1 MRLFGK
7 GKPSTIHNAL
17 IARSSALILAVLILF
32 AFSAIRFIVTP
43 AITALAR
50 SQMSQAS
57 VELQARVQQLFG
69 TVETTMRTTQDWG
82 LQGQLNLDNLPQFN
96 DYLFS
101 VIANHPEI
109 SSAAL
114 ADTSG
119 REILLLL
126 NGDGTWVN
134 RLSNPDQWGKQT
146 YWLTW
151 NRQHQLIDVQ
161 MREIEYDTR
170 TRPWFKGAMAL
181 SSDDKISW
189 TEPYIFFT
197 TKEPGITASMRWIGP
212 DGKQYVISH
221 DVKLLNLSR
230 FTTHVVAGSTGIG
243 LIVHPD
249 GRVMGLPR
257 DLRFIND
264 EAIKKNVLKPVDQIG
279 IAPLTKGLQQW
290 HAIGDKP
297 NELLRF
303 DQPNGVWYSLFR
315 PITIGNYMVWLGVVA
330 PEDDFVP
337 GQRSD
342 LIVLIELGLFVLL
355 TGALLAA
362 WIARQFA
369 KPLEQLTI
377 ESQRIGRL
385 DLEKPVNVK
394 GRWFEIAQLGAAQET
409 MRKMLFDATR
419 SLEEANANLEAKVAQ
434 RTRELEISQAELARR
449 EQFFRA
455 IFDHA
460 PVGILS
466 VTGENQ
472 REQNQA
478 FADFLGY
485 PPHELADVP
494 PGHLVAPDDRDKIQS
509 MLTQLRDGQDLQRGE
524 IRYVH
529 RDGHLMWADVSLSAV
544 RDENGELATVIVIA
558 IDMTVRKAAEAAVEH
573 ARAMAESARRQ
584 LEGMSDALP
593 LAMFQMASRGK
604 DMVRYNFIG
613 SRVKDVLDVT
623 AEELMQDAEQRW
635 RNVHPD
641 DVQPARAALADAVRR
656 VLSGE
661 GLSTGDIMVRVMHG
675 ENIRWVYTVAYAD
688 APAADGT
695 ILWNGFCQNVTER
708 KHAED
713 AIRES
718 EAYNKLL
725 FRDSHVPMVIFD
737 YEEKRFVDCNQ
748 AAIDIYTLSG
758 REELLKMNPIDVSAP
773 TQYDGTDSAIASA
786 RRVEEFLRENKNAF
800 EWRHQRQSGEIWDA
814 QVYLMSF
821 MHQGRRLFQFTLIDI
836 TERKRAEAA
845 IQRAR
850 EIAEDATRMKSDFL
864 ANMSHEIRTPMNA
877 IIGMSH
883 LALKTEMT
891 PRQRDYLQK
900 IQQSG
905 KHLLGII
912 NDVLDFSKIEAGK
925 LTVEHAEFGLDQLL
939 DNVANLIVEKATA
952 KGLELVFDVAQDV
965 PPALVG
971 DSLRLGQILINYA
984 NNAVKFTEK
993 GEIDIVIRVREQSE
1007 KDVLLY
1013 FAVKDTGIGLT
1024 QEQMGQLFQSFQQAD
1039 ASTTRKYGGTG
1050 LGLAISK
1057 QLAGLMG
1064 GEVGVESEIGQGS
1077 SFWFT
1082 ARLGIGSNKRRSYLP
1097 APDLRGRRILVVDD
1111 NDSARAVLS
1120 EMLTTMTFDVAAAAS
1135 GQQALEM
1142 IVNAQQQNQPYE
1154 VVLLDWQMPRMN
1166 GIDTARHI
1174 HALHLPQLPKLAVVT
1189 AYGREEILSQAQAE
1203 GIEHILIKPVNT
1215 SVLFDTLMRL
1225 LGGQLD
1231 EVRSGMHV
1239 GDVSGFDALNK
1250 IKGARILL
1258 AEDNELNQQ
1267 VATELLHDAGFE
1279 VDVADNGKIAVELVS
1294 TRPYDV
1300 VLMDM
1305 QMPEMDGVEATI
1317 KIRALPQLSK
1327 LPVIAMTANAMSAD
1341 RERCLAAGMNDFVS
1355 KPIEPEELWRA
1366 LTHWIP
1372 PRAISASAAAVT
1384 QQVEAAD
1391 AFPSVIEGLDMAAG
1405 LRRVLGKRPRYL
1417 AMLRGFV
1424 ANQGDV
1430 ASQIKQALANQD
1442 FSTAERL
1449 AHTLKGLA
1457 GNIGATTLQLESE
1470 KLEMAIRLSQP
1481 SDNTLMMVAQTLARQ
1496 VAAINAEVP
1505 PEAQPIATVADKAKA
1520 DAVCQELSQLLAD
1533 DDAKAEKLLNEH
1545 SGLLAATMG
1554 EHFKPLADAVRQ
1566 FDYESALAILT
1577 GVNTVTATV
1586 K

>member
-7 GKPSTIHNAL
+7 ASASTISHAL
-17 IARSSALILAVLILF
+17 IVRLTALILAVLILF
-32 AFSAIRFIVTP
+32 AFSAIHFIVAP
-43 AITALAR
+43 AVTALAR

-57 VELQARVQQLFG
+57 IELQARVQQLFG

-82 LQGQLNLDNLPQFN
+82 VHGQLNLDNLPLFN

-114 ADTSG
+114 GDTSG

-126 NGDGTWVN
+126 NDDGTWVN
-134 RLSNPDQWGKQT
+134 RLSNPDQWGKHT

-161 MREIEYDTR
+161 MRDIEYDTR

-181 SSDDKISW
+181 SGDDKISW

-197 TKEPGITASMRWIGP
+197 TREPGITASMRWVGP

-243 LIVHPD
+243 VIVHPD

-257 DLRFIND
+257 DPRFIDDN
-264 EAIKKNVLKPVDQIG
+264 AIKQNVLKPVDQIG
-279 IAPLTKGLQQW
+279 IAPLTRGLQQW
-290 HAIGDKP
+290 HAIGEKT
-297 NELLRF
+297 NELLRH
-303 DQPNGVWYSLFR
+303 DEQGGAWYSLFR
-315 PITIGNYMVWLGVVA
+315 PFTIGNYSVWLGVVA

-342 LIVLIELGLFVLL
+342 LIVLIELGLLVLL
-355 TGALLAA
+355 AGGLLAA

-369 KPLEQLTI
+369 KPLEQLTF

-385 DLEKPVNVK
+385 DLERPVDVT
-394 GRWFEIAQLGAAQET
+394 GRWFEISQLGEAQET
-409 MRKMLFDATR
+409 MRQMLRDATR
-419 SLEEANANLEAKVAQ
+419 RLEDANANLEAKVAL
-434 RTRELEISQAELARR
+434 RTRELEISQAELAHR

-466 VTGENQ
+466 VTGDNQ

-485 PPHELADVP
+485 PLRELPDVP
-494 PGHLVAPDDRDKIQS
+494 PGHLVAEEDRECIQE
-509 MLTQLRDGQDLQRGE
+509 MLTHLRAGQDLQRGE
-524 IRYVH
+524 VRYIH
-529 RDGHLMWADVSLSAV
+529 RDGHLLWADVSLSAV
-544 RDENGELATVIVIA
+544 RDATGELVTVIVIA
-558 IDMTVRKAAEAAVEH
+558 LDMTERKAAEAAVEH
-573 ARAMAESARRQ
+573 ARTQAESARRQ
-584 LEGMSDALP
+584 LVAMSDALP

-604 DMVRYNFIG
+604 EMVRYNFIG
-613 SRVKDVLDVT
+613 SRVKDVLDVS

-641 DVQPARAALADAVRR
+641 DVRPAKAALAEAMRK

-661 GLSTGDIMVRVMHG
+661 GFSTGDVMVRIMHG
-675 ENIRWVYTVAYAD
+675 KDIRWVYTAAYAD
-688 APAADGT
+688 TPTADGI
-695 ILWNGFCQNVTER
+695 ILWNGFCQDVTER

-725 FRDSHVPMVIFD
+725 FRDSYVPMVIFD

-748 AAIDIYTLSG
+748 AAVDIYALNS
-758 REELLKMNPIDVSAP
+758 REQLLKLNPIDVSAP

-786 RRVEEFLRENKNAF
+786 RRVDEFLRENKNAF
-800 EWRHQRQSGEIWDA
+800 EWRQQRPNGDIWDA

-836 TERKRAEAA
+836 TERKKAEAA

-883 LALKTEMT
+883 LALKTDMT

-925 LTVEHAEFGLDQLL
+925 LTVEHTEFGLDQLL
-939 DNVANLIVEKATA
+939 DNVANLVVEKATA
-952 KGLELVFDVAQDV
+952 KGLELVFDVAHDV
-965 PPALVG
+965 PPALIG

-993 GEIDIVIRVREQSE
+993 GEIDIVIRVREQND

-1013 FAVKDTGIGLT
+1013 FAVRDTGIGLT
-1024 QEQMGQLFQSFQQAD
+1024 AAQMEQLFQSFQQAD

-1064 GEVGVESEIGQGS
+1064 GEVGVESEIEQGS
-1077 SFWFT
+1077 TFWFT
-1082 ARLGIGSNKRRSYLP
+1082 ARLGIGLNKARNYLP

-1120 EMLTTMTFDVAAAAS
+1120 EMLATMTFDVAAAAS
-1135 GQQALEM
+1135 GEQALEM
-1142 IVNAQQQNQPYE
+1142 ITSAQQDKPYE
-1154 VVLLDWQMPRMN
+1154 AVLLDWQMPRMN
-1166 GIDTARHI
+1166 GIDTARRI
-1174 HALHLPQLPKLAVVT
+1174 HALRLLQPPKLAVVT

-1225 LGGQLD
+1225 LGGQPD
-1231 EVRSGMHV
+1231 EVRENGHASN
-1239 GDVSGFDALNK
+1239 VSDFEALAR

-1267 VATELLHDAGFE
+1267 VATELLHDAGFV
-1279 VDVADNGKIAVELVS
+1279 VDVAANGRIAVEMALAS
-1294 TRPYDV
+1294 SYDV

-1317 KIRALPQLSK
+1317 NMRALPQLNK

-1341 RERCLAAGMNDFVS
+1341 RERCLGAGMNDFVS

-1366 LTHWIP
+1366 LVHWIA
-1372 PRAISASAAAVT
+1372 PRTMMAVESKVPSSQAAPVDT
-1384 QQVEAAD
+1384 
-1391 AFPSVIEGLDMAAG
+1391 FPLSIDGLDMAAG

-1417 AMLRGFV
+1417 AMLRGFA

-1430 ASQIKQALANQD
+1430 THQIRQALANRD

-1457 GNIGATTLQLESE
+1457 GNIGATALQHESE

-1481 SDNTLMMVAQTLARQ
+1481 TENALAAVTRSLSHQ
-1496 VAAINAEVP
+1496 LAAINAAVP
-1505 PEAQPIATVADKAKA
+1505 PEAPPEATEADKERA
-1520 DAVCQELSQLLAD
+1520 DAVIQELARLLAD
-1533 DDAKAEKLLNEH
+1533 DDARAEKLLNEN
-1545 SGLLAATMG
+1545 SGLLTASLP
-1554 EHFKPLADAVRQ
+1554 EHFKQLADAVRQ
-1566 FDYESALAILT
+1566 FDYERALVILT
-1577 GVNTVTATV
+1577 GVNAALASI

>member
-1 MRLFGK
+1 MQLLGK
-7 GKPSTIHNAL
+7 GNPSTIQNAL
-17 IARSSALILAVLILF
+17 IVRSSALILAVLIVF

-43 AITALAR
+43 AITAVAR

-57 VELQARVQQLFG
+57 VELQARLQQLFG

-82 LQGQLNLDNLPQFN
+82 MHGQLNLDNLPLFN

-109 SSAAL
+109 SSAAM

-134 RLSNPDQWGKQT
+134 RLSNPDQWGKNT

-151 NRQHQLIDVQ
+151 NRQHELIDVQ

-243 LIVHPD
+243 VIVHPD

-257 DLRFIND
+257 DSRFFDDN
-264 EAIKKNVLKPVDQIG
+264 AIKQFVLKPVDQIG
-279 IAPLTKGLQQW
+279 IAPLTAGLRQW
-290 HAIGDKP
+290 HAIGNKP
-297 NELLRF
+297 NDLLRF
-303 DQPNGVWYSLFR
+303 EQPGGAWYSLFR

-342 LIVLIELGLFVLL
+342 LIVLIELGLLVLL
-355 TGALLAA
+355 TAALLAA

-369 KPLEQLTI
+369 KPLQQLTI
-377 ESQRIGRL
+377 ESQRIGKL

-394 GRWFEIAQLGAAQET
+394 ARWFEISQLGEAQET

-419 SLEEANANLEAKVAQ
+419 RLEEANANLEAKVAQ
-434 RTRELEISQAELARR
+434 RTKELEISQVELARR
-449 EQFFRA
+449 EQYFRA

-466 VTGENQ
+466 VSEDNH

-485 PPHELADVP
+485 PPHELADVA
-494 PGHLVAPDDRDKIQS
+494 PGHLVAPQDRDRIQE
-509 MLTQLRDGQDLQRGE
+509 MLACLRTGDDLQRAE
-524 IRYVH
+524 VRYIH

-544 RDENGELATVIVIA
+544 RDENGTLASVIVIA
-558 IDMTVRKAAEAAVEH
+558 IDMTARKAAEAAIEH
-573 ARAMAESARRQ
+573 ARAQAESAQRQ
-584 LEGMSDALP
+584 LVGMSDALP

-604 DMVRYNFIG
+604 EMVRYNFIG

-641 DVQPARAALADAVRR
+641 DMRPAKAALAEAVRK
-656 VLSGE
+656 VLAGE
-661 GLSTGDIMVRVMHG
+661 GFSTGDVMVRIMHG
-675 ENIRWVYTVAYAD
+675 KEIRWVYTAAYAD

-695 ILWNGFCQNVTER
+695 ILWNGYCQDVTER

-725 FRDSHVPMVIFD
+725 FRDSYVPMVIFD

-748 AAIDIYTLSG
+748 AAVEVYALSD
-758 REELLKMNPIDVSAP
+758 REELLTMNPIDVSAP
-773 TQYDGTDSAIASA
+773 TQYDGTDSATASA

-800 EWRHQRQSGEIWDA
+800 EWRQQRQNGEIWDA

-850 EIAEDATRMKSDFL
+850 QIAEDATRMKSDFL

-925 LTVEHAEFGLDQLL
+925 LSVEHTEFGLDQLL
-939 DNVANLIVEKATA
+939 DNVANLVVEKATA

-965 PPALVG
+965 PPALIG

-993 GEIDIVIRVREQSE
+993 GEIDIVIRVREQSDQ
-1007 KDVLLY
+1007 DVLLY
-1013 FAVKDTGIGLT
+1013 FAVRDTGIGLT
-1024 QEQMGQLFQSFQQAD
+1024 AEQMGQLFQSFQQAD

-1077 SFWFT
+1077 TFWFT
-1082 ARLGIGSNKRRSYLP
+1082 ARLGIGLSRKRKYLP

-1120 EMLTTMTFDVAAAAS
+1120 EMLTTMTFDVEAAAS
-1135 GQQALEM
+1135 GEQALEM
-1142 IVNAQQQNQPYE
+1142 IISAQQQNKPYE
-1154 VVLLDWQMPRMN
+1154 VVLLDWQMPRLN
-1166 GIDTARHI
+1166 GIDTARRI
-1174 HALHLPQLPKLAVVT
+1174 QLLQLPQLPKFAVVT

-1203 GIEHILIKPVNT
+1203 GIDHILIKPVNT
-1215 SVLFDTLMRL
+1215 SMLFDTLIRL

-1231 EVRSGMHV
+1231 GERADSHV
-1239 GDVSGFDALNK
+1239 GEMSGLDALEK

-1267 VATELLHDAGFE
+1267 VATELLRDAGFV
-1279 VDVADNGKIAVELVS
+1279 VDVAGNGKIAVEMAIKD
-1294 TRPYDV
+1294 RYDV
-1300 VLMDM
+1300 ILMDM
-1305 QMPEMDGVEATI
+1305 QMPEMDGVEATV
-1317 KIRALPQLSK
+1317 KIRALPQLAK

-1341 RERCLAAGMNDFVS
+1341 RERCLLAGMNDFVS

-1366 LTHWIP
+1366 LTHWIQ
-1372 PRAISASAAAVT
+1372 PRTMPKESVEPIKTVT
-1384 QQVEAAD
+1384 TSEV
-1391 AFPSVIEGLDMAAG
+1391 FPSSIDGLDIQAG

-1417 AMLRGFV
+1417 AMLRGFI
-1424 ANQGDV
+1424 ANQGD
-1430 ASQIKQALANQD
+1430 AANQIKQALANQD

-1457 GNIGATTLQLESE
+1457 GNIGATVLQSDSE
-1470 KLEMAIRLSQP
+1470 KLETAIRLSQP
-1481 SDNTLMMVAQTLARQ
+1481 SESALITVTHSLARQ
-1496 VAAINAEVP
+1496 VAAINAALPEEVLP
-1505 PEAQPIATVADKAKA
+1505 QVTAVDKERA
-1520 DAVCQELSQLLAD
+1520 DAICRELAQLLAD
-1533 DDAKAEKLLNEH
+1533 DDARAEKLLNES
-1545 SGLLAATMG
+1545 SGLLAVTLG

-1566 FDYESALAILT
+1566 FDYERALAILT
-1577 GVNTVTATV
+1577 GVNVTSASV